1 MGQNAVWGNNKKG
14 RAGLQGT
21 LLLLTLGLASCG
33 GQGSLPP
40 APEAPAGAA
49 VGTVVE
55 PQQLGQGDN
64 TLSVE
69 PFVSVS
75 NAWGPVERDRSNG
88 EQGAGD
94 GRTLTLNGQTFG
106 RGFGTHAGSSMA
118 FDLGGRCSTFT
129 ASVGVDDEVGDRG
142 SVLFQVYA
150 DGVKLYDSGKMT
162 GKSATR
168 TLSVSVAGKRELRL
182 VVTDAGDGNQFDH
195 ADWVQPTLR
204 GCTAPTTVAAPA
216 PSVSS
221 VTVSPSALALTT
233 GAAGKL
239 TATVVT
245 GGGASSAVTW
255 SSSTPGVATVAAD
268 GTVTGVTAGTATI
281 RATSTA
287 DASKFGTATVTVS
300 APAPAPTPGAVV
312 YGGKL
317 VVTRG
322 GTYSGNWESTD
333 TTPAVSIQ
341 TSEPVTIE
349 NANIRGRGPL
359 IHGYG
364 ANLTVRNVR
373 GTSLT
378 PNILGRAA
386 EMAIKI
392 GDARNL
398 RVEGSTFTGGGIYV
412 HNFIGD
418 PAAGQGI
425 RILKNNFVNI
435 DGRKSDGAGGY
446 SGSVIRQMVQ
456 FNGVTR
462 IPTAEIAWNQNINE
476 AGRSAGEDLINM
488 YASSGTPDK
497 PILIHDN
504 YLQGSYPANPTEGA
518 HSGGGILLGDGVT
531 GNPETNGYQ
540 HAYGNT
546 VISTT
551 NYGMAIIG
559 GWGNRIENNRVISS
573 GRTPDGTR
581 IAAQN
586 VGLYVWDMYGSGAA
600 FGGHVMQNN
609 TSGWTKVSATGTT
622 SQNNWWF
629 PNGSTNGSLT
639 ANNAGLGT
647 QTLDSEQ
654 AEFVRW
660 QSKLSAAGIV
670 VGAR

>member
-1 MGQNAVWGNNKKG
+1 MKRIGTQLGSKKG
-14 RAGLQGT
+14 RRVIGGT

-33 GQGSLPP
+33 GQGSLPQ
-40 APEAPAGAA
+40 APEAQVETEEGSAA
-49 VGTVVE
+49 E
-55 PQQLGQGDN
+55 PQQIGQGDN
-64 TLSVE
+64 SLSLE
-69 PFVSVS
+69 PFVNVT

-88 EQGAGD
+88 EREAGD
-94 GRTLTLNGQTFG
+94 GRALTLNGQTFA
-106 RGFGTHAGSSMA
+106 RGFGTHAGSSMT
-118 FDLGGRCSTFT
+118 FDLGGRCQSFT

-142 SVLFQVYA
+142 SVIFQVYA
-150 DGVKLYDSGKMT
+150 DGAKLYDSGRMT
-162 GKSATR
+162 GKSATK
-168 TLSVSVAGKRELRL
+168 TLRVSVAGKRELRL

-204 GCTAPTTVAAPA
+204 SCTAPTTVVAPA

-221 VTVSPSALALTT
+221 VTVSPSTLALTT
-233 GAAGKL
+233 GTAGKL

-255 SSSTPGVATVAAD
+255 TSSAPQVATVGAD
-268 GTVTGVTAGTATI
+268 GTVTGVAAGTATI

-287 DASKFGTATVTVS
+287 DASKVGTATVTVS
-300 APAPAPTPGAVV
+300 APVPAPTPGGVV

-317 VVTRG
+317 TITRG
-322 GTYSGNWESTD
+322 GTYSGNWESLD
-333 TTPAVSIQ
+333 TSPAVVIQ
-341 TSEPVTIE
+341 TSEPVVIE

-359 IHGYG
+359 IHGLG
-364 ANLTVRNVR
+364 TNLTVRNVR

-386 EMAIKI
+386 EMAIKV
-392 GDARNL
+392 GDVRNL
-398 RVEGSTFTGGGIYV
+398 RVEGSTFTGGGVYV
-412 HNFIGD
+412 HRFIGD

-456 FNGVTR
+456 FNDVTR
-462 IPTAEIAWNQNINE
+462 IPTAEIAWNQNINA
-476 AGRSAGEDLINM
+476 AGQSAGEDLINM
-488 YASSGTPDK
+488 YASSGTPSS
-497 PILIHDN
+497 PIRIHNN
-504 YLQGSYPANPTEGA
+504 YLQGSYPANPLTDG
-518 HSGGGILLGDGVT
+518 HSGGGILLGDGNT

-540 HAYGNT
+540 HAFENQ

-551 NYGMAIIG
+551 NYGAAIIG
-559 GWGNRIENNRVISS
+559 GYGNRMENNRVISS

-600 FGGHVMQNN
+600 FGMNVMQGNV
-609 TSGWTKVSATGTT
+609 SGWTKVSTTGST

-629 PNGSTNGSLT
+629 PHGSTNGSVT
-639 ANNAGLGT
+639 GNNTGLGT
-647 QTLDSEQ
+647 QTLDSEK
-654 AEFVRW
+654 AEFARW
-660 QSKLSAAGIV
+660 EQKLAAAGVV